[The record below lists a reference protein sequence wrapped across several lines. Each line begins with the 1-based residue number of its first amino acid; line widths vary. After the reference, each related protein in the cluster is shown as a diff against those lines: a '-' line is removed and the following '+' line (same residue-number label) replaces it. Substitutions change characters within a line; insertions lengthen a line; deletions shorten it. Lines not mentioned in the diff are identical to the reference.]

1 MTPSI
6 PTLLELHGILLSE
19 EKCLEALFSYG
30 ILNQRA
36 PCAACGSTTKLS
48 RKLFRCKSGSCGK
61 SISIF
66 NNSFFANSRL
76 KCSEVLLI
84 GYLWL
89 SGANSTTISIITG
102 HSSHTIADYLRHFQ
116 QLVASNINEDD
127 AIIGGPNIV
136 VEIDESKMGKRK
148 YHQGHRVEGVWVV
161 GGIERTTE
169 RKMFATSV
177 QDRTQETLLDVIT
190 RHVAP
195 GSIIHTDLWR
205 GYYGLDTIG
214 MTHRTVNH
222 SRHFVDPETGVHTN
236 TIEGTWNGIKLKIAP
251 RNRTEEHVDG
261 HLLVFI
267 WKRNNIENLWVGLL
281 DALRETAFP
290 NQIQ

>member
-1 MTPSI
+1 M
-6 PTLLELHGILLSE
+6 
-19 EKCLEALFSYG
+19 
-30 ILNQRA
+30 
-36 PCAACGSTTKLS
+36 
-48 RKLFRCKSGSCGK
+48 
-61 SISIF
+61 
-66 NNSFFANSRL
+66 
-76 KCSEVLLI
+76 LLI

-89 SGANSTTISIITG
+89 SGANSTTITILTG

-116 QLVASNINEDD
+116 QLVAGNISEDD
-127 AIIGGPNIV
+127 ATIGGPNIV

-148 YHQGHRVEGVWVV
+148 YHRGHRVEGVWIV
-161 GGIERTTE
+161 GGIERTAE

-177 QDRTQETLLDVIT
+177 QDRTQETLLDVIS

-205 GYYGLDTIG
+205 GYSGLDTIG

-236 TIEGTWNGIKLKIAP
+236 TIEGIWNGMKLKIAP
-251 RNRTEEHVDG
+251 RNRNEEHVDG
-261 HLLVFI
+261 HLLAFI

-281 DALRETAFP
+281 DALRETAYP
-290 NQIQ
+290 N